1 MVLLVMKSSTTI
13 ITAYFDI
20 GRGDWTANKGFRE
33 KLARSVDVYFSYFE
47 RLAALENEMIIFS
60 SPDLKPRVEAIR
72 NGKPTTVIVIDIK
85 KKFRYIRS
93 RIEKIQKDE
102 SFTNR
107 LEPRQLKNPE
117 YWSPEYVLVCN
128 LKAYFVNKAINMG
141 LVKTPLVAWIDFGYC
156 RKPNV
161 TRGLKI
167 WDFPFDESKMH
178 LFTIKKGLTVTSQ
191 QQVFDFMI
199 GNHVYII
206 GGAIVGSQH
215 KWKEFYKLV
224 LESQKIT
231 LNNNIVDDDQGIFV
245 MCYYKRPDLFNL
257 NYLGRGK
264 WFDLFRCFRSNTLG
278 AKMQALRIF
287 LSRK

>member
-1 MVLLVMKSSTTI
+1 MKSSTTI

-47 RLAALENEMIIFS
+47 RLAALENEMIIFT

-167 WDFPFDESKMH
+167 WDFPFDENKMH

-191 QQVFDFMI
+191 QQAFDFMI

-257 NYLGRGK
+257 N
-264 WFDLFRCFRSNTLG
+264 
-278 AKMQALRIF
+278 
-287 LSRK
+287 

>member
-1 MVLLVMKSSTTI
+1 
-13 ITAYFDI
+13 
-20 GRGDWTANKGFRE
+20 
-33 KLARSVDVYFSYFE
+33 
-47 RLAALENEMIIFS
+47 
-60 SPDLKPRVEAIR
+60 
-72 NGKPTTVIVIDIK
+72 
-85 KKFRYIRS
+85 
-93 RIEKIQKDE
+93 
-102 SFTNR
+102 
-107 LEPRQLKNPE
+107 
-117 YWSPEYVLVCN
+117 
-128 LKAYFVNKAINMG
+128 MG

-231 LNNNIVDDDQGIFV
+231 LNNNT
-245 MCYYKRPDLFNL
+245 K
-257 NYLGRGK
+257 
-264 WFDLFRCFRSNTLG
+264 
-278 AKMQALRIF
+278 
-287 LSRK
+287 

>member
-1 MVLLVMKSSTTI
+1 TI

-47 RLAALENEMIIFS
+47 RLAALENEMIIFT

-191 QQVFDFMI
+191 QQVFD
-199 GNHVYII
+199 
-206 GGAIVGSQH
+206 
-215 KWKEFYKLV
+215 
-224 LESQKIT
+224 
-231 LNNNIVDDDQGIFV
+231 
-245 MCYYKRPDLFNL
+245 
-257 NYLGRGK
+257 
-264 WFDLFRCFRSNTLG
+264 
-278 AKMQALRIF
+278 
-287 LSRK
+287 